1 MNAGFHVGHSTMRR
15 VVMGDD
21 ATRAPADADQ
31 IAAMV
36 RILHESLAAGALGFS
51 SSLGD
56 AHTDGDG
63 APVPSRAAQ
72 PDEFLALAPR
82 CATTRGRASSSSPE
96 WARSPTRAS
105 S

>member
-1 MNAGFHVGHSTMRR
+1 MRR

-21 ATRAPADADQ
+21 ATQRPADADQ

-72 PDEFLALAPR
+72 PDEFLALARAVRDHAGTSLEFIPGDGRDLRRPR
-82 CATTRGRASSSSPE
+82 SSS
-96 WARSPTRAS
+96 
-105 S
+105 